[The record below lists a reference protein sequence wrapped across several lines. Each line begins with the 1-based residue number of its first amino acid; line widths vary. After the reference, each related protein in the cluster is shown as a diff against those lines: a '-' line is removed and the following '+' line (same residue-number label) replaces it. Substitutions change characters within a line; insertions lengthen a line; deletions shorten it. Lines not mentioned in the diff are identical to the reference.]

1 MNKFLFALTFLF
13 TTTICAAQNFK
24 GQWKGTF
31 VDKSVS
37 ATSWGGNTCDYVI
50 DLDVSG
56 NNVSGYSYTYFTDGG
71 EKFYTICKLTGTV
84 DMKRKY
90 IEVRETER
98 TKTNVPVQITNSFQI
113 HKLNWTK
120 QGDNE
125 VLTGTWVPAPGQDR
139 SNTGYGT
146 TLLTKRQLREIA
158 PMAKINGAKAG
169 SPERPFAGARSAP
182 VAKPKTATAAVKP
195 PVKNSLAAAKP
206 KTTPTITKPVI
217 KQPAAAATAAAKPPV
232 KSSLLTKRDSVALDL
247 PVAVVTPPK
256 DIAPLLTNFEKRSN
270 AVLETV
276 TVENPTVKI
285 ELYDNGEVDGDSI
298 SVFYNGKVLLA
309 HRRLSEK
316 PITLE
321 IPVDANAVSELVMY
335 ADNLGTIPPNTALM
349 IVRDGNKR
357 YEVRITSDLKKSGTI
372 RFVHKQG
379 AVN

>member
-13 TTTICAAQNFK
+13 TSTICAAQNFK

-31 VDKSVS
+31 VDNSVS

-50 DLDVSG
+50 DLDVNG
-56 NNVSGYSYTYFTDGG
+56 NKVTGYSYTYFTDGG
-71 EKFYTICKLTGTV
+71 QKYYTICKLSGFT
-84 DMKRKY
+84 DKKRKY
-90 IEVRETER
+90 VEVRETER

-113 HKLNWTK
+113 HKLNWTR

-125 VLTGTWVPAPGQDR
+125 VLTGSWVPAPGQDR
-139 SNTGYGT
+139 TNTGFGT

-158 PMAKINGAKAG
+158 PMAKINGTKAG

-182 VAKPKTATAAVKP
+182 VTKPKVVTANAKPLVKNNIAAAKTNPKTAT
-195 PVKNSLAAAKP
+195 
-206 KTTPTITKPVI
+206 KPVV
-217 KQPAAAATAAAKPPV
+217 KQPVTTAAAKPPV
-232 KSSLLTKRDSVALDL
+232 KSPLLTKRDSVALDL
-247 PVAVVTPPK
+247 PVAAVTPPR
-256 DIAPLLTNFEKRSN
+256 DIAPLLTNFEKRNN

-276 TVENPTVKI
+276 SVENPTVKI

-321 IPVDANAVSELVMY
+321 IPVDFNTVSELVMY

-349 IVRDGNKR
+349 IVRDGSKR

-372 RFVHKQG
+372 RFIHKQG
-379 AVN
+379 AIN